1 MKKEKIVYHCEGF
14 SYSIRFKGE
23 YKKHLSKR
31 KKQKKFKTNKLSM
44 VNYRQLN
51 DDFPY
56 RNGYMIN
63 RDKNNDRLIRVYR
76 YKSSEP
82 EYKSGRRRRLNRSYI
97 EDNEMNIRQ
106 ISNKLWKNY

>member
-1 MKKEKIVYHCEGF
+1 MKKVVYYAESF
-14 SYSIRFKGE
+14 NYSLRFKSDAM
-23 YKKHLSKR
+23 KHLKHR
-31 KKQKKFKTNKLSM
+31 KKQSKFKTNKKAM

-76 YKSSEP
+76 YKSSES
-82 EYKSGRRRRLNRSYI
+82 EYKSGRRRRLNMSYMK
-97 EDNEMNIRQ
+97 DDEMNISQ
-106 ISNKLWKNY
+106 ISNSVWKNY